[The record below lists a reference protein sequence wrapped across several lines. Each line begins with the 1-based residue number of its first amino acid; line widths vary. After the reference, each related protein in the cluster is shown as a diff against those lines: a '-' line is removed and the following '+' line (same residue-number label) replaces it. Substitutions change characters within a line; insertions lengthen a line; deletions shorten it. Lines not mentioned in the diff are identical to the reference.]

1 MNPGARNIGWNDR
14 LARAALGVW
23 LLAWSLWTPS
33 LVGRV
38 ALVLLG
44 AFCLYMS
51 VYAWC
56 ALYAFLG
63 KNTCPAEE

>member
-1 MNPGARNIGWNDR
+1 M
-14 LARAALGVW
+14 
-23 LLAWSLWTPS
+23 AWSLWTPS